1 MSRIREFNSERILK
15 AACIEFAEK
24 GYAATKIMDIAKKV
38 DLPKPNIY
46 YYFQSKENLYR
57 CVLESI
63 IEPLLEASAPFE
75 KFDDP
80 AIVLEQY
87 IHTKIRISQ
96 QHPHASKVFA
106 SEIMHGVPLLSQ
118 DISNKLMQQTTQMT
132 ARIKQ
137 WVADKKMDPV
147 DPQHLLFTIWAS
159 TQTYADFDWQ
169 IAKVTG
175 KNKLDTQ
182 DYQTA
187 ANLITRLVLKGC
199 GLNFRETSQET
210 T

>member
-1 MSRIREFNSERILK
+1 MSRIREINSERILE

-24 GYAATKIMDIAKKV
+24 GYAATKIIDIAKKV
-38 DLPKPNIY
+38 GLPKPNIY

-63 IEPLLEASAPFE
+63 IDPLLKASTPFDQY
-75 KFDDP
+75 DDP
-80 AIVLEQY
+80 AIALEQY

-96 QHPHASKVFA
+96 EHPFASKVFA
-106 SEIMHGVPLLSQ
+106 SEIMHGAPHLTSDITEKLL
-118 DISNKLMQQTTQMT
+118 QQATQMT
-132 ARIKQ
+132 ARINL
-137 WVADKKMDPV
+137 WIAEEKMDPI
-147 DPQHLLFTIWAS
+147 DPQHLLFTMWAA

-175 KNKLDTQ
+175 KKKLDKQ
-182 DYQTA
+182 DFQTA
-187 ANLITRLVLKGC
+187 ANLISRLILKGC
-199 GLNFRETSQET
+199 GLNHKET